1 VSRLNPEDLVVTSFE
16 TSDAS
21 QSVAAAAVAE
31 PSTPECPTPATMCF
45 ICPPSAYTECE
56 KCDPTPMT
64 VCFICPPLS
73 YDCAEA

>member
-1 VSRLNPEDLVVTSFE
+1 MKLEIEQLVVTSFA
-16 TSDAS
+16 TSEPVLS
-21 QSVAAAAVAE
+21 AVAE

-45 ICPPSAYTECE
+45 ICPPSKYTECE
-56 KCDPTPMT
+56 LCEPTPMT